1 MITRSTHIVDG
12 LLALRSARAAAAISG
27 AIGREILTL
36 PLLAG
41 RLAGGLTTPAGTD
54 VLYPAIQAALAAGG
68 FQDIA
73 GIAGLPGMPR
83 AVLQSLDSVWRADL
97 DLASLA
103 HEAERF
109 HDLALIEAR
118 IRESLPA
125 THLLP
130 RDLRDAAVKRA
141 DYSRTLLGT
150 VTLAG
155 IIEVDP
161 VWRPLLNAI
170 TRVTELSWDMPDG
183 VEQAWFGGAIRKS
196 AAPGPTHISAEA
208 SADPKSEVVEAL
220 RWARR
225 LLSTGQVKAQD
236 IAIAATSTQDWDDH
250 FLAYARSAALP
261 VHFSHGV
268 PALSTADG
276 QTCAALADILGNGL
290 SQERIWRLLR
300 RLPSRPFASSLP
312 EDWFAGIPRGAALRT
327 LDQWREAFTAAKPQ
341 RATAER
347 AEQTLLPV
355 LDLLARGPEAGGEAG
370 MQLLSGAS
378 LTMWEEALR
387 SAPPHAIALSLQ
399 SLRVAD
405 QREPANSVVW
415 CPASQLV
422 SCPRPFTR
430 LLGFTSR
437 SWPRSDNDDPL
448 IPNHLLER
456 RKLHPVSTAERDC
469 LHFEIIR
476 AQTREQLVM
485 SRAQRNA
492 RGSQLSPSTLWPGD
506 TVAHKRDRVP
516 EHAFS
521 EADRLLA
528 RARDAGQ
535 LAHVRQAQLCWRNW
549 QWRADLTAHDG
560 LSDANHPAIE
570 AALVRVQSTTS
581 LQRLL
586 RDPLGFVW
594 RYALGWR
601 SARQEPEPLELDPTS
616 FGELV
621 HELISGA
628 ISALEPAPGF
638 ARASANEIEAAI
650 EGASAAVLTS
660 WPLQR
665 SVPPPILW
673 RHTVKEA
680 ARRTAKGLASD
691 DLVRSDTRSWTEV
704 PFGQIDLVS
713 EQAPWNAMSAVP
725 IEPTD
730 LIFGGRM
737 DRLDIRATGD
747 AARITDY
754 KSIKPPPKAQRITL
768 GQGRELQRVL
778 YAIAVRALLPE
789 VRTVVARLV
798 YLADDPA
805 TFELKGDEL
814 DDAITHAIGYLSAA
828 TTILRSGRLAPRWEK
843 DVFYDD
849 MRLALPADRESYLR
863 RKASEFRAAN
873 QQLNKLWSAAT

>member
-1 MITRSTHIVDG
+1 MIARSTYIVDG
-12 LLALRSARAAAAISG
+12 LLALRSARAAAAIGG
-27 AIGREILTL
+27 AIGREILTM

-41 RLAGGLTTPAGTD
+41 RLAGGFTTPAGTD

-68 FQDIA
+68 FRDI
-73 GIAGLPGMPR
+73 GGVAGLPGMPR

-97 DLASLA
+97 DLLSLGD
-103 HEAERF
+103 EAARF

-118 IRESLPA
+118 IRKSIPA

-130 RDLRDAAVKRA
+130 RDLRDAAIKRA
-141 DYSRTLLGT
+141 DHAPSLLGP
-150 VTLAG
+150 VTLSG
-155 IIEVDP
+155 VVEVDP

-170 TRVTELSWDMPDG
+170 ARVIELSWDLPDG
-183 VEQAWFGGAIRKS
+183 VALSWFGGTLRRS

-225 LLSTGQVKAQD
+225 LLSTGQVRAQD

-261 VHFSHGV
+261 VHFSHGI

-276 QTCAALADILGNGL
+276 QTCAALADILSNGL
-290 SQERIWRLLR
+290 NQERVWRLIR
-300 RLPSRPFASSLP
+300 RLPTRPFASSLP
-312 EDWFAGIPRGAALRT
+312 EDWFVGISRAAALQT
-327 LDQWREAFTAAKPQ
+327 LDQWREALTAARPR
-341 RATAER
+341 RAEADLAER
-347 AEQTLLPV
+347 VLLP
-355 LDLLARGPEAGGEAG
+355 LLELLARGPEAGREAG
-370 MQLLSGAS
+370 TLLLSGAR
-378 LTMWEEALR
+378 LAMWEEALR

-437 SWPRSDNDDPL
+437 SWPRSEHDDPL
-448 IPNHLLER
+448 IPDHMLDR
-456 RKLHPVSTAERDC
+456 RKLHPVSTAERDR
-469 LHFEIIR
+469 LHFEMIR
-476 AQTREQLVM
+476 AQTREQLVL
-485 SRAQRNA
+485 SRAQRSA
-492 RGSQLSPSTLWPGD
+492 RGGLLSPSALWPGD
-506 TVAHKRDRVP
+506 SVVHKRDRVP

-528 RARDAGQ
+528 RPRDAGK

-549 QWRADLTAHDG
+549 QWHADLTAHDG
-560 LSDANHPAIE
+560 RSDANHPAIE
-570 AALVRVQSTTS
+570 AALARVQSTTS

-601 SARQEPEPLELDPTS
+601 SARQESEPLQLDPTS

-621 HELISGA
+621 HELISRA
-628 ISALEPAPGF
+628 ITALEPSPGF
-638 ARASANEIEAAI
+638 ARASADEIEAAI
-650 EGASAAVLTS
+650 ADASEAVLTA

-665 SVPPPILW
+665 SVPPAILW

-680 ARRTAKGLASD
+680 ARRTSKGLASD
-691 DLVRSDTRSWTEV
+691 DSVRSDTRTWTEV
-704 PFGQIDLVS
+704 PFGQIASLA
-713 EQAPWNAMSAVP
+713 EQAPWNATLVVP
-725 IEPTD
+725 IEPTG
-730 LIFGGRM
+730 LVFGGRM

-754 KSIKPPPKAQRITL
+754 KSIKPPPKTQRITL

-789 VRTVVARLV
+789 TRAVVARLI

-814 DDAITHAIGYLSAA
+814 DDAIGHAISYLSAA
-828 TTILRSGRLAPRWEK
+828 TVILRSGRIAPRWEK

-873 QQLNKLWSAAT
+873 QQLNKLWSAST

>member
-1 MITRSTHIVDG
+1 MITRSTQIVDG
-12 LLALRSARAAAAISG
+12 LLALRGARATAAING

-41 RLAGGLTTPAGTD
+41 RLAGGFTTPAGTD

-68 FQDIA
+68 FHDIV
-73 GIAGLPGMPR
+73 GSAGLPGMPR
-83 AVLQSLDSVWRADL
+83 AVLQSLGSVWRTDL
-97 DLASLA
+97 DLPSLA
-103 HEAERF
+103 HEAARF

-118 IRESLPA
+118 IRDSIPP

-130 RDLRDAAVKRA
+130 RDLRDAAIKRVHYA
-141 DYSRTLLGT
+141 HALLGNI
-150 VTLAG
+150 TLVG
-155 IIEVDP
+155 LLEVDP
-161 VWRPLLNAI
+161 VWRPLLTAI
-170 TRVTELSWDMPDG
+170 ARATDVSWDLPSG
-183 VEQAWFGGAIRKS
+183 VDQPWFTGAIRKS
-196 AAPGPTHISAEA
+196 AAPGPTHTSAEA
-208 SADPKSEVVEAL
+208 CADPKSEVVEAL

-225 LLSTGQVKAQD
+225 LLSTGNVKAQD

-268 PALSTADG
+268 PALSTAEG

-290 SQERIWRLLR
+290 TQERIWRLLR
-300 RLPSRPFASSLP
+300 RLPSRPFANSLP

-327 LDQWREAFTAAKPQ
+327 LDQWREALTAARPR
-341 RATAER
+341 RAAAEL
-347 AEQTLLPV
+347 AEQTLLPI
-355 LDLLARGPEAGGEAG
+355 LDLLARGPEAGSEAG
-370 MQLLSGAS
+370 ARLLSGAS

-405 QREPANSVVW
+405 QRDPANSVVW

-437 SWPRSDNDDPL
+437 SWPRSDHDDPL
-448 IPNHLLER
+448 IPHHMLER
-456 RKLHPVSTAERDC
+456 RKLHPVSTAERDR
-469 LHFEIIR
+469 LHFEIIA
-476 AQTREQLVM
+476 AQTREHLVL

-506 TVAHKRDRVP
+506 SIIHKRDRVP

-549 QWRADLTAHDG
+549 QWHADLTAHDG
-560 LSDANHPAIE
+560 LSSANHPAIE

-628 ISALEPAPGF
+628 ISALEPTPGF
-638 ARASANEIEAAI
+638 ARASADEIETAI
-650 EGASAAVLTS
+650 EGASAAVLAS

-665 SVPPPILW
+665 SVPPSILW
-673 RHTVKEA
+673 RHTVNEA

-704 PFGQIDLVS
+704 PFGQINALA
-713 EQAPWNAMSAVP
+713 EQVPWNATLVVP
-725 IEPTD
+725 IEPTG
-730 LIFGGRM
+730 LVFGGRM
-737 DRLDIRATGD
+737 DRLDIRAAGD

-778 YAIAVRALLPE
+778 YAIAVRTLLPE
-789 VRTVVARLV
+789 VRAVVARLI

-814 DDAITHAIGYLSAA
+814 DDAITEASNYLSAA
-828 TTILRSGRLAPRWEK
+828 TIILRSGRIAPRWEK
-843 DVFYDD
+843 DAFYDD

-863 RKASEFRAAN
+863 RKASDFRAAN
-873 QQLNKLWSAAT
+873 QQLNRLWSAST

>member
-12 LLALRSARAAAAISG
+12 LLALRTARAAAARDG

-41 RLAGGLTTPAGTD
+41 RLVGGFTTPAGTD

-73 GIAGLPGMPR
+73 DMAGLPGMPR
-83 AVLQSLDSVWRADL
+83 AVLQSLDSVWRTDL

-103 HEAERF
+103 HEAARF

-118 IRESLPA
+118 IRENIPA

-141 DYSRTLLGT
+141 DHARRLLGP

-155 IIEVDP
+155 IVEVDS
-161 VWRPLLNAI
+161 VWYPLLNAVA
-170 TRVTELSWDMPDG
+170 RVTDLSWNMPEG
-183 VEQAWFGGAIRKS
+183 IEQPWFGGAIRTS
-196 AAPGPTHISAEA
+196 AAPGPTQISAET
-208 SADPKSEVVEAL
+208 SADQKSEVVEAL

-225 LLSTGQVKAQD
+225 LLSTGQIKAQD

-290 SQERIWRLLR
+290 TQERVWRLIR
-300 RLPSRPFASSLP
+300 RLPARPFASSLP
-312 EDWFAGIPRGAALRT
+312 EDWFAGIPRSAALRT
-327 LDQWREAFTAAKPQ
+327 LDQWREALTAARPR
-341 RATAER
+341 RAAAEL
-347 AEQTLLPV
+347 AEQTLLPI
-355 LDLLARGPEAGGEAG
+355 LELLARGPDAGGEAG
-370 MQLLSGAS
+370 TRLLSGAS
-378 LTMWEEALR
+378 RTMWEEALR

-437 SWPRSDNDDPL
+437 SWPRSDHDDPL
-448 IPNHLLER
+448 IPHHMLER
-456 RKLHPVSTAERDC
+456 RKLHPVSTAERDR

-476 AQTREQLVM
+476 AQTREQLVL

-492 RGSQLSPSTLWPGD
+492 RGGQLSPSTLWPGD
-506 TVAHKRDRVP
+506 SVVHKRDRVP

-560 LSDANHPAIE
+560 LSNANHPAIE
-570 AALVRVQSTTS
+570 AALARIQSTTS
-581 LQRLL
+581 MQRLL

-594 RYALGWR
+594 RYALGWH
-601 SARQEPEPLELDPTS
+601 SARQEPEPLQLDPTS

-621 HELISGA
+621 HELISNA
-628 ISALEPAPGF
+628 ITALEPTPGF
-638 ARASANEIEAAI
+638 ARASADEIEAAI
-650 EGASAAVLTS
+650 EDASAAVLVA

-665 SVPPPILW
+665 SVPPSILW

-704 PFGQIDLVS
+704 PFGQIDPAA
-713 EQAPWNAMSAVP
+713 EQAPWNATLPVP
-725 IEPTD
+725 IEPTG
-730 LIFGGRM
+730 LVFGGRM

-754 KSIKPPPKAQRITL
+754 KSTKPPPKTQRITL

-789 VRTVVARLV
+789 VRTVVARLI
-798 YLADDPA
+798 YLTDEPA

-814 DDAITHAIGYLSAA
+814 DNAITHATDYLSAA
-828 TTILRSGRLAPRWEK
+828 TVILRSGRIAPRWEK
-843 DVFYDD
+843 DAFYDD

-873 QQLNKLWSAAT
+873 QQLNKLWGAST

>member
-1 MITRSTHIVDG
+1 
-12 LLALRSARAAAAISG
+12 
-27 AIGREILTL
+27 
-36 PLLAG
+36 
-41 RLAGGLTTPAGTD
+41 
-54 VLYPAIQAALAAGG
+54 
-68 FQDIA
+68 
-73 GIAGLPGMPR
+73 
-83 AVLQSLDSVWRADL
+83 
-97 DLASLA
+97 
-103 HEAERF
+103 
-109 HDLALIEAR
+109 
-118 IRESLPA
+118 
-125 THLLP
+125 
-130 RDLRDAAVKRA
+130 
-141 DYSRTLLGT
+141 
-150 VTLAG
+150 
-155 IIEVDP
+155 
-161 VWRPLLNAI
+161 
-170 TRVTELSWDMPDG
+170 
-183 VEQAWFGGAIRKS
+183 
-196 AAPGPTHISAEA
+196 
-208 SADPKSEVVEAL
+208 
-220 RWARR
+220 
-225 LLSTGQVKAQD
+225 
-236 IAIAATSTQDWDDH
+236 
-250 FLAYARSAALP
+250 
-261 VHFSHGV
+261 
-268 PALSTADG
+268 
-276 QTCAALADILGNGL
+276 
-290 SQERIWRLLR
+290 
-300 RLPSRPFASSLP
+300 
-312 EDWFAGIPRGAALRT
+312 
-327 LDQWREAFTAAKPQ
+327 
-341 RATAER
+341 
-347 AEQTLLPV
+347 
-355 LDLLARGPEAGGEAG
+355 

-456 RKLHPVSTAERDC
+456 RKLHPVSTAERDR